1 MRLPIGK
8 IGFSALACIGN
19 LMAWGMFMVL
29 GMPRADVMALPDARL
44 VAVQRHATF
53 VATVGKP
60 IGVSVPAVGID
71 AHVTDGSFN
80 TDTGEWT
87 LSDTSAYFALPS
99 VPANDSNGTTLIYG
113 HAKPGMFEPLVRVT
127 PGMTAEVRTQIG
139 KTFTYEFV
147 SMREVD
153 PSDTTVFT
161 DVGPPTLVLQTC
173 SGPWDVYRALY
184 TFKYVGYDRHD

>member
-8 IGFSALACIGN
+8 IGFYGAACLGN
-19 LMAWGMFMVL
+19 LMVWGMFTVL
-29 GMPRADVMALPDARL
+29 SIPHSDVSATIHASQPAT
-44 VAVQRHATF
+44 QKHATF

-60 IGVSVPAVGID
+60 VRVSVPAVGIE
-71 AHVTDGSFN
+71 ATVMDGSFN
-80 TDTGEWT
+80 PNTGEWT
-87 LSDTSAYFALPS
+87 LSDNYAYFALPS

-113 HAKPGMFEPLVRVT
+113 HAKPGMFEPLVNAG
-127 PGMTAEVRTQIG
+127 PGMTAEVRTDIG

-161 DVGPPTLVLQTC
+161 EVGPPTLVLQTC

-184 TFKYVGYDRHD
+184 TFKFVGLRSA